1 MVFRMMHVKDSLS
14 YQRGKPFDP
23 LRLPVYVQFQGGCP
37 CWPLDL
43 QLKASPE
50 ESYLA
55 SAEEV
60 LKGIQADFLSC
71 FFFSFGCWIGGGFN
85 CHPMISGGTWIDMG
99 PIPINGRNSMGLPG
113 VK

>member
-71 FFFSFGCWIGGGFN
+71 FFFLLWLLDRWWFQLPPNDKWR
-85 CHPMISGGTWIDMG
+85 DMD
-99 PIPINGRNSMGLPG
+99 
-113 VK
+113 